1 MNKNTVYI
9 LQKDL
14 PFAKAGAEFIRENED
29 ADYYNT
35 NFANYHD
42 RIHKSRVINNI
53 DWFKPKE
60 EPQWEILEFKSNDGN
75 LLVLDGKKWK
85 YRNDTNSISDIDFLI
100 KNYAIHSVKRLSDGE
115 VFSVGDVVEYGCF
128 GDIKNKITDII
139 GFKIVD
145 KGLFVYGKNDFF
157 ISGITQL
164 KKAPK
169 EEQVPIKVEIMEFGY
184 GKPQENKGKFYVAN
198 FNLPNNAK
206 LPTEKYQSIKSAI
219 EDVFSGKTEYGL
231 LVATGNIESYNKGY
245 SMGYKDAN
253 KYNDKK
259 YTESELLQARRDAF
273 YAGRSFDC
281 WNVSSHQYAKF
292 EDYINSLK

>member
-1 MNKNTVYI
+1 VDMVTNNGRITGFHIEKGIMV
-9 LQKDL
+9 
-14 PFAKAGAEFIRENED
+14 AEFEN
-29 ADYYNT
+29 NT
-35 NFANYHD
+35 RHCDLMLLIKA
-42 RIHKSRVINNI
+42 
-53 DWFKPKE
+53 PKE
-60 EPQWEILEFKSNDGN
+60 EQVQPHKCKYCGIMVTSDSDEGCYANPNKPVDNIGSA
-75 LLVLDGKKWK
+75 GK
-85 YRNDTNSISDIDFLI
+85 TFTAPES
-100 KNYAIHSVKRLSDGE
+100 LSQHPM
-115 VFSVGDVVEYGCF
+115 C
-128 GDIKNKITDII
+128 KT
-139 GFKIVD
+139 
-145 KGLFVYGKNDFF
+145 
-157 ISGITQL
+157 
-164 KKAPK
+164 

-219 EDVFSGKTEYGL
+219 EDVLNGKTEYGL